1 MKQHIQNYL
10 SEQGMND
17 ICVDDILS
25 KAQILSIIFQKA
37 DISQVPNEK
46 VIVNQSITLPDECT
60 QKRLY
65 AVCDSV
71 FEQISGYFL
80 SLFLKI
86 DEKIVRLSHTGRPAL
101 FDEMAVNNDTA
112 QAHLAA
118 RVALSAWFNQ
128 VENSDEWVK
137 SQELSPDFYPENV
150 GVWALPICSDTGGV
164 IGVLYGEHAHHDTH
178 SSEHWQWT
186 IALAVTTAEILQH
199 IQQDIQA
206 A

>member
-1 MKQHIQNYL
+1 MKKRIQNYL

-25 KAQILSIIFQKA
+25 KAQMLSIVFQKA
-37 DISQVPNEK
+37 DISQVPADK
-46 VIVNQSITLPDECT
+46 IVENQYITLTDEDT

-71 FEQISGYFL
+71 FAEISAYFL

-86 DEKIVRLSHTGRPAL
+86 DEKIVRLSHIGNPAL
-101 FDEMAVNNDTA
+101 FKEMAVNHDTA
-112 QAHLAA
+112 SQHLAA

-137 SQELSPDFYPENV
+137 SQELSPDFYPQNV
-150 GVWALPICSDTGGV
+150 GVWALPICTDTGGV
-164 IGVLYGEHAHHDTH
+164 VGVLYGEHAHQNTPTA
-178 SSEHWQWT
+178 EHWQWAIALT
-186 IALAVTTAEILQH
+186 IATTEILQN
-199 IQQDIQA
+199 IQKDFQA